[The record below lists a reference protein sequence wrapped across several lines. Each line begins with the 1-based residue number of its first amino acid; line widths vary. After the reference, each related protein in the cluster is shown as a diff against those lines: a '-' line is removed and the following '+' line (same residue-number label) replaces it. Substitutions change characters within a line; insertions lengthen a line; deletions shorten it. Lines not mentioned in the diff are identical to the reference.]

1 MATHKALRPKDIR
14 QLDQRFHV
22 HGQTSMR
29 DHLESG
35 PTAMVVSGSGVRIST
50 DDGRELIDGF
60 SGLGC
65 VSLGYQNDRLADA
78 AKAQMDEL
86 PYAPTFY
93 GRSHPKVAELADR
106 LIGMAAVPFD
116 KAMFQCSGSE
126 ANDAMIKLLWAR
138 NIARGE
144 PKRRKFLSRWR
155 GYYGNTV
162 AAVSLS
168 GQPHM
173 HANFGLP
180 MDDFLKLSVPNYYLA
195 SHQGETEEDFSARM
209 AGEFEDVVLKAGPDT
224 IAAFFAEPMQSG
236 GGAIRPPNG
245 YWPAMQAIIRKYG
258 IHFHVDETVCG
269 FGRTGEMWGAQTF
282 QLEPDSTT
290 CAKALTAA
298 YFPMSAIMFKDDLFN
313 DLMRNSDEAGVLG
326 HGFTYAGHPVGAAVA
341 LEALDIYDEIDLVAH
356 VQRLSGPFLKGC
368 EALMEHP
375 LVGDVRGVGLFC
387 GIQLVRDKK
396 TRTLYDP
403 SLKVG
408 AMVQDLAH
416 EHGLYLRAIAP
427 DRISFMPPLI
437 ITEDEV
443 VEALAILKLALDDA
457 WSRIA
462 AWSHIDAWSRIDAW
476 SGIKASAK

>member
-1 MATHKALRPKDIR
+1 MTDYHSANAVLARR
-14 QLDQRFHV
+14 LDQTKHV
-22 HGQTSMR
+22 HGQTDLR
-29 DHLESG
+29 AHVKRG
-35 PTAMVVSGSGVRIST
+35 PTAMVVSGRGVRITT
-50 DDGRELIDGF
+50 DDGRQLIDGF

-65 VSLGYQNDRLADA
+65 VSLGYHNDRISSA

-86 PYAPTFY
+86 PFAPTFY
-93 GRSHPKVAELADR
+93 GRSHPKVAELANR
-106 LIGMAAVPFD
+106 LTSMAAVPFD

-126 ANDAMIKLLWAR
+126 ANDTMIKFLWAR

-144 PKRRKFLSRWR
+144 PKRRKFVSRWR

-173 HANFGLP
+173 HAKFGLP
-180 MDDFLKLSVPNYYLA
+180 MDDFLKTETPNFYLH
-195 SHQGETEEDFSARM
+195 SHDGESEEEFSERM
-209 AGEFEDVVLKAGPDT
+209 AADFERVVIEAGPDT

-236 GGAIRPPNG
+236 GGAIRPPKG
-245 YWPAMQAIIRKYG
+245 YWPAMQAVIAKYG

-282 QLEPDSTT
+282 GLSPDSTT

-298 YFPMSAIMFKDDLFN
+298 FFPMSAIMFKQDLHDDL
-313 DLMRNSDEAGVLG
+313 MKNSDEVGVLG

-341 LEALDIYDEIDLVAH
+341 LEALDIYDEIDLIGH
-356 VQRLSGPFLKGC
+356 VKQVSTNFLDQCK
-368 EALMEHP
+368 ALLDHP

-387 GIQLVRDKK
+387 GIQLVKDKR
-396 TRTLYDP
+396 TRELFDP
-403 SLKVG
+403 KLKIG

-416 EHGLYLRAIAP
+416 DKGLYLRSIPP

-437 ITEDEV
+437 INEDEIT
-443 VEALAILKLALDDA
+443 EAVGILRGALDSA
-457 WSRIA
+457 WNRIEGLA
-462 AWSHIDAWSRIDAW
+462 
-476 SGIKASAK
+476 

>member
-1 MATHKALRPKDIR
+1 MGTHVAIDQTDIR
-14 QLDQRFHV
+14 DLDRTRHV
-22 HGQTSMR
+22 HGQTDMR
-29 DHLESG
+29 AHHRNG
-35 PTAMVVSGSGVRIST
+35 PAAMVVSGNGVRIRT

-65 VSLGYQNDRLADA
+65 VSLGYHNDRLADA
-78 AKAQMDEL
+78 AKAQMDTL

-93 GRSHPKVAELADR
+93 GRSHPKIAVLAER
-106 LIGMAAVPFD
+106 LCKMAAVPFD
-116 KAMFQCSGSE
+116 KVMFQCSGSE
-126 ANDAMIKLLWAR
+126 ANDAMIKFIWAR
-138 NIARGE
+138 NIARDE
-144 PKRRKFLSRWR
+144 PKRRKLISRWR

-180 MDDFLKLSVPNYYLA
+180 MDDFLKLSTPNYYLA
-195 SHQGETEEDFSARM
+195 STDGETEEEFSARM
-209 AGEFEDVVLKAGPDT
+209 AQEFEDCILDAGPDT

-236 GGAIRPPNG
+236 GGAIRPPQG
-245 YWPAMQAIIRKYG
+245 YWPAMQAVMRKYG

-269 FGRTGEMWGAQTF
+269 FGRTGEMWGAQKF
-282 QLEPDSTT
+282 GLEPDSTT

-298 YFPMSAIMFKDDLFN
+298 FFPMSAIMFKDELFK
-313 DLMRNSDEAGVLG
+313 DLMKNSDEAGVLG

-341 LEALDIYDEIDLVAH
+341 LEALNIYDEMDLLGH
-356 VQRLSGPFLKGC
+356 VRRVSVPFLEGC

-387 GIQLVRDKK
+387 GIQLVRDKDA
-396 TRTLYDP
+396 RTLWDP

-416 EHGLYLRAIAP
+416 KYGLYLRSIQP

-437 ITEDEV
+437 INEDEV
-443 VEALAILKLALDDA
+443 AEAQGILKTALDEA
-457 WSRIA
+457 WVRLKDTA
-462 AWSHIDAWSRIDAW
+462 
-476 SGIKASAK
+476 